1 MIGPIE
7 PQVLRPYNR
16 QEVFSVAEAAISA
29 GRSKRTIR
37 DWCLLYDIGRKVNG
51 QWYVSKVALLMWL
64 EGNREA
70 LHAYLAG
77 DRRSELVTGYFA
89 RCEVPLPR
97 EFSSEKVHYR
107 K

>member
-1 MIGPIE
+1 MTDPIE

-16 QEVFSVAEAAISA
+16 QEVFSVAEAAICA

-37 DWCLLYDIGRKVNG
+37 GWCLLYDIGRKVNG

-70 LHAYLAG
+70 LRAYLAG
-77 DRRSELVTGYFA
+77 DRSSELVADYFA
-89 RCEVPLPR
+89 RCDVILPSPCR
-97 EFSSEKVHYR
+97 DR
-107 K
+107 DAA